1 MRMACGLLIL
11 CSVWLLGAGDAR
23 AQAVPT
29 PDSCPISASNCNEQF
44 ANLVGAANFT
54 LIKGLVTDEG
64 LTVVNYSLLGIND
77 CFVEGVVNARTSGG
91 VAVSIVAETDL
102 NGATGTIRASG
113 GLRRTIAQVDLCS
126 AGVPPCVEFVD
137 GVPTIAGS
145 CDPILL
151 DFGGFGFELTSAED
165 GVRFDLDA
173 DGIAEQVSWTRGGS
187 RDAFLVRD
195 LNGNGTIDDGGELFG
210 NATRLS
216 SQSFASDGYAVLAD
230 LDRPEQGGNGNGHLD
245 RGDRAYPE
253 LLLWTDTNHDGISDP
268 VELITLGNRGIVA
281 IRTEAAMSPW
291 TDEHGNAFA
300 LVSLAYLKNGFAIRP
315 ILTTDVFLVEAPR

>member
-1 MRMACGLLIL
+1 MVCGLLIL
-11 CSVWLLGAGDAR
+11 CSVWLLAAGDLR

-29 PDSCPISASNCNEQF
+29 PDSCPISASNCNQQF

-54 LIKGLVTDEG
+54 RIKGLVTDEG
-64 LTVVNYSLLGIND
+64 LTVLNYSLLGIND

-102 NGATGTIRASG
+102 NGVTGTIRASG
-113 GLRRTIAQVDLCS
+113 GLTRTIAQVDLCS
-126 AGVPPCVEFVD
+126 TGVGGPCGEVVGGLLNLD
-137 GVPTIAGS
+137 GS

-173 DGIAEQVSWTRGGS
+173 DGTAEQVSWTRRGS

-216 SQSFASDGYAVLAD
+216 NQSFASDGYAVLAD
-230 LDRPEQGGNGNGHLD
+230 LDRPAQGGNGNGHLD

-268 VELITLGNRGIVA
+268 VELISLESRGVVA
-281 IRTEAAMSPW
+281 IRTGAAMSPW

-300 LVSLAYLKNGFAIRP
+300 LASLAYLRSGIALRP
-315 ILTTDVFLVEAPR
+315 ILTTDVFLVEAPQ